1 MNPYGVTTQ
10 PTQPIVSDPAV
21 ERAFINKVYMW
32 MALALGITGLVAA
45 ATANNEAFLTTLL
58 SGPFM
63 LFLVM
68 AQLGVVLVLSL
79 AVNKLSSGVATGL
92 FIGYAA
98 LTGLTF
104 STLFLIYT
112 AESIATV
119 FFITAGMFAIVSTYG
134 FITKTDLTKVG
145 SLALMALIGIII
157 ASVVNIFLKSS
168 ALYWIVT
175 YLGVIVF
182 VGLIAYDTQRIKRM
196 ANGFAMAKVDGEEQ
210 MVQMQSKATVLGALA
225 LYLDF
230 INLFLM
236 LLRIFGNR
244 R

>member
-1 MNPYGVTTQ
+1 MNRYGVTQSQ
-10 PTQPIVSDPAV
+10 PQPIVSDPAV
-21 ERAFINKVYMW
+21 ERAFINKVYVW
-32 MALALGITGLVAA
+32 MALALGITGLVAT
-45 ATANNEAFLTTLL
+45 ATYSNEAFMMQLI

-63 LFLVM
+63 LLLVL

-92 FIGYAA
+92 FIAYAA

-104 STLFLIYT
+104 STLFLVYT

-119 FFITAGMFAIVSTYG
+119 FFITAGMFAVVSAYG

-145 SLALMALIGIII
+145 NIAIMALIGILI
-157 ASVVNIFLKSS
+157 ASLVNIFLRSS
-168 ALYWIVT
+168 ALYWIVSFV
-175 YLGVIVF
+175 GVIVF
-182 VGLIAYDTQRIKRM
+182 VALTAYDTQRIKRM
-196 ANGFAMAKVDGEEQ
+196 ANGFAMAKVNGEEQ
-210 MVQMQSKATVLGALA
+210 MVQMESKAAVLGALA

-236 LLRIFGNR
+236 LLRLFGNR

>member
-1 MNPYGVTTQ
+1 M
-10 PTQPIVSDPAV
+10 
-21 ERAFINKVYMW
+21 
-32 MALALGITGLVAA
+32 
-45 ATANNEAFLTTLL
+45 
-58 SGPFM
+58 
-63 LFLVM
+63 
-68 AQLGVVLVLSL
+68 
-79 AVNKLSSGVATGL
+79 
-92 FIGYAA
+92 
-98 LTGLTF
+98 
-104 STLFLIYT
+104 FLIYT

-134 FITKTDLTKVG
+134 FVTKTDLTKVG
-145 SLALMALIGIII
+145 NLALMALIGIII
-157 ASVVNIFLKSS
+157 ASVVNIFLQSS

-196 ANGFAMAKVDGEEQ
+196 ANGFATATVDGEEQ
-210 MVQMQSKATVLGALA
+210 MVQLQSKATVIGALA

-236 LLRIFGNR
+236 LLRILGNR